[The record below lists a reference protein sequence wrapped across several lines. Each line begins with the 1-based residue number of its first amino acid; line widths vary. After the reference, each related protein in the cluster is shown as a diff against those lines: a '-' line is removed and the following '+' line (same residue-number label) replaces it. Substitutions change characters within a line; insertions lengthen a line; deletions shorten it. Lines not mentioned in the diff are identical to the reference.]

1 MLARGYACYLGV
13 TRAATPRSTRAWFL
27 PVTPR
32 PETRPRAT
40 ASGCLYRLSRRG
52 VRVEGCRLGPSAP
65 SGRFAASSPPQDYPR
80 RPRRG
85 RRRYCQFESQLQSTM
100 DDADSGVLLALPGA
114 HTTPGPPLLHA
125 ARGYA
130 APQPCGWPHPLL
142 HEVAL
147 GVAVSLLTSPLT
159 TRLRCA
165 ARSPGLQYGRA
176 LRRRQR
182 QRRLRRRV

>member
-1 MLARGYACYLGV
+1 MLRHPAARGPGSYLWPPGLRRS
-13 TRAATPRSTRAWFL
+13 RA
-27 PVTPR
+27 PR
-32 PETRPRAT
+32 PAA
-40 ASGCLYRLSRRG
+40 ASTGW
-52 VRVEGCRLGPSAP
+52 RVGGFGWKLEGCRLGPSAP

-165 ARSPGLQYGRA
+165 DRSPGIQHGRA
-176 LRRRQR
+176 LQRRQR
-182 QRRLRRRV
+182 RRRLRRRV